1 MIDIP
6 KIVTKI
12 GIKPTF
18 RLERNG
24 ATVTPFE
31 SLSFHWLFSRH
42 AFHHSHISMKKTCSS
57 CALGHLKMWSGAYI
71 TAMELP
77 CYGVTGGTFTLIIL
91 VDFMF
96 ILCFI
101 ATLPYF
107 EYQRILSV
115 D

>member
-24 ATVTPFE
+24 ATVMQFE
-31 SLSFHWLFSRH
+31 SLSFHWSFSLH
-42 AFHHSHISMKKTCSS
+42 AFHHSHISMKNLFFMCFRTFENVVG
-57 CALGHLKMWSGAYI
+57 LTHSGDGIA
-71 TAMELP
+71 

-101 ATLPYF
+101 ATLAYF

>member
-24 ATVTPFE
+24 ATVTQFE

-42 AFHHSHISMKKTCSS
+42 AFHHTHISMKNLFFMCFRTFENVVGRTHSGDGI
-57 CALGHLKMWSGAYI
+57 ALLWCDRRDIHPDLLRPAKQQVPMH
-71 TAMELP
+71 
-77 CYGVTGGTFTLIIL
+77 
-91 VDFMF
+91 D
-96 ILCFI
+96 
-101 ATLPYF
+101 
-107 EYQRILSV
+107 
-115 D
+115 